1 MTDQTKAL
9 LLASQEKA
17 SLKPVISFQFYI
29 NPSLFFT
36 REKKRVNTANSEVK
50 SEKVIL
56 HPLFTILHQ
65 QDFGLISYL
74 ERLVLKTALKWL

>member
-9 LLASQEKA
+9 LLASQEKV

-36 REKKRVNTANSEVK
+36 REKKIINTVN
-50 SEKVIL
+50 
-56 HPLFTILHQ
+56 
-65 QDFGLISYL
+65 
-74 ERLVLKTALKWL
+74 